1 MEERRRAR
9 ATAGHRLVRGD
20 ADARACAALDQAA
33 WAVTFSDQGTPLHRA
48 ETTVAVSVCPAFR
61 KVAWWRK
68 PLEEGDSMPWLFWLI
83 AAAAL
88 GAAEFFTLTLV
99 FGLLAGAAVVAAV
112 VAGVGI
118 GLLGQLVALAAASA
132 AGLLIMRPVVLRHM
146 AQQPLV
152 RDGTDALIGR
162 RAEVMQEV
170 TATRGLIRLSGEEW
184 SARALDESL
193 VIPVGA
199 LVDVMEIEGATAIV
213 YPRELLP

>member
-1 MEERRRAR
+1 
-9 ATAGHRLVRGD
+9 
-20 ADARACAALDQAA
+20 
-33 WAVTFSDQGTPLHRA
+33 
-48 ETTVAVSVCPAFR
+48 
-61 KVAWWRK
+61 
-68 PLEEGDSMPWLFWLI
+68 MPWFFWLI

-88 GAAEFFTLTLV
+88 GVAEFFTLTLV
-99 FGLLAGAAVVAAV
+99 FGLLAGAALVAAV
-112 VAGVGI
+112 VAGAGI

-132 AGLLIMRPVVLRHM
+132 AGLLIVRPVALRHM

-152 RDGTDALIGR
+152 RDGTDALIGK

-170 TATRGLIRLSGEEW
+170 TATHGLIKLSGEEW

-199 LVDVMEIEGATAIV
+199 WVDVMEIEGATAVV

>member
-1 MEERRRAR
+1 
-9 ATAGHRLVRGD
+9 
-20 ADARACAALDQAA
+20 
-33 WAVTFSDQGTPLHRA
+33 
-48 ETTVAVSVCPAFR
+48 
-61 KVAWWRK
+61 
-68 PLEEGDSMPWLFWLI
+68 MPWFLWLL

-99 FGLLAGAAVVAAV
+99 FGLLAGAALVAAV

-118 GLLGQLVALAAASA
+118 GLLGQLLALGAAAA
-132 AGLLIMRPVVLRHM
+132 AGLVLVRPVALRHM
-146 AQQPLV
+146 QQQPLV
-152 RDGTDALIGR
+152 RDGSDALIGK

-170 TATRGLIRLSGEEW
+170 TATRGLIKLSGEEW
-184 SARALDESL
+184 SARALDESH

>member
-1 MEERRRAR
+1 
-9 ATAGHRLVRGD
+9 
-20 ADARACAALDQAA
+20 
-33 WAVTFSDQGTPLHRA
+33 
-48 ETTVAVSVCPAFR
+48 
-61 KVAWWRK
+61 
-68 PLEEGDSMPWLFWLI
+68 MPWLFWLI

-99 FGLLAGAAVVAAV
+99 FGLLAGAALVAAL

>member
-1 MEERRRAR
+1 
-9 ATAGHRLVRGD
+9 
-20 ADARACAALDQAA
+20 
-33 WAVTFSDQGTPLHRA
+33 
-48 ETTVAVSVCPAFR
+48 
-61 KVAWWRK
+61 
-68 PLEEGDSMPWLFWLI
+68 MPWFLWLL

-99 FGLLAGAAVVAAV
+99 FGLLAGAALVAAV
-112 VAGVGI
+112 VAGLGI
-118 GLLGQLVALAAASA
+118 GLLGQLVALGAGVV
-132 AGLLIMRPVVLRHM
+132 AGLFLIRPVALRHM

-152 RDGTDALIGR
+152 REGSDALIGK

-170 TATRGLIRLSGEEW
+170 TGTRGLIKLSGEEW

-199 LVDVMEIEGATAIV
+199 FVDVMEIEGATAIV